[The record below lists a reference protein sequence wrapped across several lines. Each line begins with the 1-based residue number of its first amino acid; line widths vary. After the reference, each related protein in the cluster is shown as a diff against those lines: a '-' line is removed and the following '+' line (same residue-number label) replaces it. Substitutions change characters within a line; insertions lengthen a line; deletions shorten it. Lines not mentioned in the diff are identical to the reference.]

1 MTSAPKK
8 AEQLRVPDGTVE
20 DLLNWAK
27 DDPQR
32 AFMALNAETAKEQ
45 PRATLV
51 EALEILAYDPDGLY
65 TFTGHQN
72 LYYPGYLVQDEDGN
86 VWPCH
91 ARPGMDPAM
100 FLPAG
105 GQDLPIPPR
114 DGNWAPFSGKM
125 GDKKAPDT
133 GQDG

>member
-1 MTSAPKK
+1 MTTSKK
-8 AEQLRVPDGTVE
+8 AEQLRVPDGTIE

-27 DDPQR
+27 DDPTK
-32 AFMALNAETAKEQ
+32 AFMALNAEVAKEQ

-51 EALEILAYDPDGLY
+51 EALETLAYDPDGLY
-65 TFTGHQN
+65 EYTGHQH
-72 LYYPGYLVQDEDGN
+72 LYYPAYGFLNEDGEIEAG
-86 VWPCH
+86 H
-91 ARPGMDPAM
+91 AQPGMDPVM
-100 FLPAG
+100 FSPAG

-125 GDKKAPDT
+125 GDKKASPDT